1 MNECSANEAYHPA
14 QTVCLL
20 VSNILFF
27 NNKLMKS
34 IKTKNLPL
42 ILNKINLSKWVIR
55 LSNWRIRY
63 HCLRVI
69 RSLSTIYNV
78 KKSKVSGESSH
89 HLPEAHLIVLLA
101 LFLCLLFWKYFTC
114 SYFESEL
121 KNVKKK
127 TNVKL
132 YIH

>member
-1 MNECSANEAYHPA
+1 MNECSANEDYHPA

-20 VSNILFF
+20 VSNIILFF

-34 IKTKNLPL
+34 IKNKNLPL
-42 ILNKINLSKWVIR
+42 ILDKINLSIWVLR
-55 LSNWRIRY
+55 LSSWRIWY

-78 KKSKVSGESSH
+78 KKSKVSGESSFAWGS
-89 HLPEAHLIVLLA
+89 PDSASGIVS
-101 LFLCLLFWKYFTC
+101 LFTFWKYFTV

-121 KNVKKK
+121 KNGKKE
-127 TNVKL
+127 T
-132 YIH
+132 